1 MNARSLAIPM
11 LVAMAGADGDCGSS
25 YTEEEAAAFSRCA
38 APILGRPA
46 TEADGHDRRLIHC
59 FPLRSG
65 VLTVGAIQTRAAG
78 HLARACGTGMRCY
91 SSDGI
96 YGSGEAS
103 AGGEKAV
110 SVAGMCRNCGT
121 TTQVT
126 VTAKGTGG
134 SFGVGPIVRKPP
146 MDPPPGEAPKAA
158 AERKAFWGLAEEL
171 SKQR

>member
-11 LVAMAGADGDCGSS
+11 LVALAGADGDCGG

-38 APILGRPA
+38 APVLGRSA
-46 TEADGHDRRLIHC
+46 TEADARDPRLVRC
-59 FPLRSG
+59 LPLRSG
-65 VLTVGAIQTRAAG
+65 VLTVGAVQTRAAG